1 MFVDYP
7 ELKTLKAF
15 ALLRPEEML
24 FVWYLACESSPLNDK
39 NKELSDRDRAQQ
51 SIDCSYLAEGQ
62 KLITKIEIDNLL
74 DGRFSEKMSAAI
86 EQMEKF
92 KVGPRIRAK
101 QMTEK
106 AFDNLEKIL
115 DVDVSIDDDM
125 TKHKAYVDIVEKGL
139 KIMPKIV
146 ESIEGGYRLTEEK
159 DEDEESLT
167 ANGTSLIDNW
177 HNNIES

>member
-1 MFVDYP
+1 
-7 ELKTLKAF
+7 
-15 ALLRPEEML
+15 
-24 FVWYLACESSPLNDK
+24 
-39 NKELSDRDRAQQ
+39 
-51 SIDCSYLAEGQ
+51 
-62 KLITKIEIDNLL
+62 
-74 DGRFSEKMSAAI
+74 
-86 EQMEKF
+86 
-92 KVGPRIRAK
+92 
-101 QMTEK
+101 MTEK